1 MSRRKGRILAFQSL
15 YSYDVGGVEL
25 DELLKFQWLEKPE
38 NESAISNLGEEA
50 EEETETAT
58 GYNTEE
64 NKTFASLIVSG
75 TIQQLSEID
84 EIIKSHLSA
93 NWSFDRLNKVTL
105 AILRMSI
112 YCIKYQKDVD
122 SAIVIDEAIAI
133 AKSFGEDESY
143 KFINAILDKISRE
156 QA

>member
-1 MSRRKGRILAFQSL
+1 M
-15 YSYDVGGVEL
+15 
-25 DELLKFQWLEKPE
+25 
-38 NESAISNLGEEA
+38 
-50 EEETETAT
+50 
-58 GYNTEE
+58 
-64 NKTFASLIVSG
+64 
-75 TIQQLSEID
+75 
-84 EIIKSHLSA
+84 
-93 NWSFDRLNKVTL
+93 NKVTL